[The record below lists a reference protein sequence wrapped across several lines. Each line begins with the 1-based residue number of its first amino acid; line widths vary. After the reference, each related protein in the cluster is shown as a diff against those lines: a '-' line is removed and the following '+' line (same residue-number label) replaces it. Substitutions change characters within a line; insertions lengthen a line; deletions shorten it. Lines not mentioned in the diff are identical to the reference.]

1 MVVYIF
7 YILAFLLLLRA
18 NNKVL
23 ITLSY
28 FLMIILFCF
37 NLTNADR
44 EIYENR
50 LANYDSMIGLT
61 ETGYY
66 YLMELFTKC
75 NLDIQYLYIYTGFFY
90 LSTLFYITSKLSKNQ
105 GIVISSYMIGAFLLD
120 VVQLRFTLS
129 LTFVLWG
136 FYYMLSVKSMKFRI
150 LLFSSFIVIATLFH
164 SSSLIYLAFGVA
176 FFRKELF
183 YKLLGVAFICIVSFF
198 SILVSFFGELYEMG
212 KKIDG
217 IQNSDRYVG
226 NNSNLLCLIY
236 LILFILMYL
245 IPYKKYFREQKERI
259 ELSSIWYKVILSC
272 VLIIPTIPF
281 SADVRRIFIGLLP
294 IQVSVISHW
303 STPRN
308 SFFIKAIVIGISL
321 LFLYFFILRSLN
333 IKTVF
338 YPIFEKN
345 MLL

>member
-136 FYYMLSVKSMKFRI
+136 FYCMLSFKSMRLR
-150 LLFSSFIVIATLFH
+150 LLFFLFIVIATLFH
-164 SSSLIYLAFGVA
+164 SSSLMYLVFGLA

-183 YKLLGVAFICIVSFF
+183 YKILGLAFIVIFVLSSIFISF
-198 SILVSFFGELYEMG
+198 LGELYEMG
-212 KKIDG
+212 QKIES
-217 IQNSDRYVG
+217 IQSSDKYVE
-226 NNSNLLCLIY
+226 NNANLICLLF
-236 LILFILMYL
+236 LIFFILMYL
-245 IPYKKYFREQKERI
+245 IPYNNLPKEQI
-259 ELSSIWYKVILSC
+259 ENNELYSMWLKINLSC
-272 VLIIPTIPF
+272 VLIIPIIFF

-294 IQVSVISHW
+294 LQVSIMTHW
-303 STPRN
+303 FTKHHSQLTKST
-308 SFFIKAIVIGISL
+308 IIGYCIIL
-321 LFLYFFILRSLN
+321 LYFYVLRSEN
-333 IKTVF
+333 IETVL
-338 YPIFEKN
+338 YSIFEN
-345 MLL
+345 NIFI

>member
-1 MVVYIF
+1 MVIYIF

-44 EIYENR
+44 VIYENR
-50 LANYDSMIGLT
+50 LAYYDSLIGST
-61 ETGYY
+61 EIGYY
-66 YLMELFTKC
+66 YLMEFFTKHH
-75 NLDIQYLYIYTGFFY
+75 LDIQNLYICVGFLY
-90 LSTLFYITSKLSKNQ
+90 LSTLFYITSKLSKDQ

-136 FYYMLSVKSMKFRI
+136 FYYMLSDKSTKLRI
-150 LLFSSFIVIATLFH
+150 LLFCFFIVIATLFH
-164 SSSLIYLAFGVA
+164 SSSLMYLVFGVA
-176 FFRKELF
+176 FFSKDLF
-183 YKLLGVAFICIVSFF
+183 YKILGVAFICFVSLF
-198 SILVSFFGELYEMG
+198 SILLSFFGELYDMG
-212 KKIDG
+212 KKIDD
-217 IQNSDRYVG
+217 IQNSDMYVG
-226 NNSNLLCLIY
+226 NYSNLFCLIY
-236 LILFILMYL
+236 LILFILMYFIL
-245 IPYKKYFREQKERI
+245 YKKYFKEQKERI

-321 LFLYFFILRSLN
+321 LFLYLFILRSIN

-338 YPIFEKN
+338 YPIFERN
-345 MLL
+345 MYL

>member
-1 MVVYIF
+1 M
-7 YILAFLLLLRA
+7 LRA

-44 EIYENR
+44 VIYENR
-50 LANYDSMIGLT
+50 LAYYDSLIGST
-61 ETGYY
+61 EIGYY

-136 FYYMLSVKSMKFRI
+136 FYYMLSDKSMKFRI

-176 FFRKELF
+176 FFRKDLF
-183 YKLLGVAFICIVSFF
+183 YKILGVAFICIVSLF

-212 KKIDG
+212 KKINE
-217 IQNSDRYVG
+217 IENSDKYVG

-236 LILFILMYL
+236 LILFILMYF
-245 IPYKKYFREQKERI
+245 IPYKKYFKEQKERI
-259 ELSSIWYKVILSC
+259 EL
-272 VLIIPTIPF
+272 
-281 SADVRRIFIGLLP
+281 
-294 IQVSVISHW
+294 
-303 STPRN
+303 
-308 SFFIKAIVIGISL
+308 
-321 LFLYFFILRSLN
+321 
-333 IKTVF
+333 
-338 YPIFEKN
+338 
-345 MLL
+345 

>member
-1 MVVYIF
+1 M
-7 YILAFLLLLRA
+7 LRA

-50 LANYDSMIGLT
+50 LAYYDSMIGST
-61 ETGYY
+61 EIGYY

-90 LSTLFYITSKLSKNQ
+90 LSTLFYITSKLSKNH

-136 FYYMLSVKSMKFRI
+136 FYYMLSDKSIKLRI
-150 LLFSSFIVIATLFH
+150 LLFCFFIVIATLFH
-164 SSSLIYLAFGVA
+164 SSSLMYLVFGVA
-176 FFRKELF
+176 FFRKDLF
-183 YKLLGVAFICIVSFF
+183 YKILGVAFICIVSLF
-198 SILVSFFGELYEMG
+198 SILVSFFGELYDMG
-212 KKIDG
+212 KKIDE
-217 IQNSDRYVG
+217 IQNSDMYVG
-226 NNSNLLCLIY
+226 NNANLICLLL
-236 LILFILMYL
+236 LIFFILMYL
-245 IPYKKYFREQKERI
+245 IPYYKLPKEQI
-259 ELSSIWYKVILSC
+259 DNNELYSMWLKISLSC
-272 VLIIPTIPF
+272 VMIIPIIFF

-294 IQVSVISHW
+294 LQVSIMTHW
-303 STPRN
+303 FTKQHSQLTKST
-308 SFFIKAIVIGISL
+308 IIGYCIIL
-321 LFLYFFILRSLN
+321 LYFYVLRSEN
-333 IKTVF
+333 IETVL
-338 YPIFEKN
+338 YSIFEN
-345 MLL
+345 NIFI

>member
-1 MVVYIF
+1 M
-7 YILAFLLLLRA
+7 L
-18 NNKVL
+18 
-23 ITLSY
+23 
-28 FLMIILFCF
+28 ILFCF

-44 EIYENR
+44 DVYENR
-50 LANYDSMIGLT
+50 LAYYDSMIGST
-61 ETGYY
+61 EVGYY
-66 YLMELFTKC
+66 YLMEFFTKY
-75 NLDIQYLYIYTGFFY
+75 NLDIQTLYIFVGFLY
-90 LSTLFYITSKLSKNQ
+90 LSTIFYITSKLSKNH

-136 FYYMLSVKSMKFRI
+136 FYYMLSDKSMKYRI
-150 LLFSSFIVIATLFH
+150 ILFSSFIVIATLFH

-176 FFRKELF
+176 FLRKDLF
-183 YKLLGVAFICIVSFF
+183 YKLLGVAFICIVFLF
-198 SILVSFFGELYEMG
+198 SILVSYFGKLYEMG
-212 KKIDG
+212 TKIDE
-217 IQNSDRYVG
+217 IQNSDKYVG
-226 NNSNLLCLIY
+226 NNSNLFCLIY
-236 LILFILMYL
+236 LILFILMYF
-245 IPYKKYFREQKERI
+245 IPYKKYFKEQKERI

-321 LFLYFFILRSLN
+321 LFLYFFILRGLN
-333 IKTVF
+333 IITVF

-345 MLL
+345 MFL